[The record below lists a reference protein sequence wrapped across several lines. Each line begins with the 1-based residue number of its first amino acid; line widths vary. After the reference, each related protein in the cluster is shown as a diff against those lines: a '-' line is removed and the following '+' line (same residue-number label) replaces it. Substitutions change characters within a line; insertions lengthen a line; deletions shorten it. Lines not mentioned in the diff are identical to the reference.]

1 MHRFSLLYNF
11 NYFDYFLFLYLIF
24 FSIVLLTYIKS
35 KIKLSCNI
43 VFFLFLYH
51 NLIFLIYTYYQIS
64 VGSDSMSYFY
74 DSAKY
79 EGNNMQPYNFLYKIA
94 GYFNSL
100 NINVLLVN
108 YIFSIVS
115 FTPFIFFLKIIE
127 TLKIYERSKIDY
139 FIVISI
145 LFFPSFHFWISG
157 FSKDTISFVAIFFSS
172 YLFIAREDSRLPK
185 ISNTLSIALTFFL
198 IFLLYFVRPHL
209 ALLIFVSS
217 FVYYLFKT
225 RNSFLTYKFI
235 VILILALSMLY
246 FFLVAVF
253 SERFSYQGITNTLIF
268 FRNLN
273 IEGAKSQIDT
283 ETLFILKFIYY
294 LFSPNFFTYSSLTIF
309 TAIVIIENTLLIL
322 FFLKLFEFN
331 FSSIKFSIFNL
342 TMLVLFL
349 LSMTLI
355 TSNLGISNRQK
366 WMIFLPLITTFLNAR
381 FYAKNLKFSK

>member
-1 MHRFSLLYNF
+1 
-11 NYFDYFLFLYLIF
+11 
-24 FSIVLLTYIKS
+24 
-35 KIKLSCNI
+35 
-43 VFFLFLYH
+43 
-51 NLIFLIYTYYQIS
+51 
-64 VGSDSMSYFY
+64 
-74 DSAKY
+74 
-79 EGNNMQPYNFLYKIA
+79 MQPYNFLYKIA

-185 ISNTLSIALTFFL
+185 ISNTLFIALTFFL

-235 VILILALSMLY
+235 VILILNLLMLY

-268 FRNLN
+268 FQNLN